1 MADLQLIDA
10 IKGIG
15 VAFDEFKGVNDGRL
29 AKLEKRLD
37 SITDRVESHEAAN
50 DPDRP
55 RPRDDSFAPTRYE
68 REHKNVFC
76 EWLRRPL
83 DGNTKRRLDE
93 AQNAMRDSFGEKA
106 VTIAT
111 PSAGGYA
118 VPALIDR
125 EIESRVRTLN
135 PFRGL
140 VREVS
145 VGSRD
150 YRQLVSKNDSSSGWV
165 GEGDARSET
174 STSELLE
181 RAPTFGT
188 LYAYPKASEE
198 AMQDVFFDV
207 ANWLIEEAADGFAAA
222 EASAIVNGDGSKKPT
237 GFLHATPSSLPD
249 QSSPERAPGAL
260 MYIAPTT
267 ATSPTS
273 LLTYLG
279 DALINCAYSVK
290 DKYLQD
296 SAALAWV
303 MRRSTGALIRRL
315 KEATTGQYLWQSGLA
330 AGQPDTL
337 LGYPV
342 RYSDAMPQVAN
353 DAHPIAFGN
362 WRRGYLLADRVGSME
377 ITVDGNITTPGQ
389 TKFYMRRVVGGCVLN
404 HEALRVIKVSD

>member
-15 VAFDEFKGVNDGRL
+15 VAFDEFKGVNDKRL
-29 AKLEKRLD
+29 DKLEKRID
-37 SITDRVESHEAAN
+37 GITDRVESREAMN

-55 RPRDDSFAPTRYE
+55 RPIGADGAAATRYE
-68 REHKNVFC
+68 REHKSVFC

-125 EIESRVRTLN
+125 EIESRVRVLN

-150 YRQLVSKNDSSSGWV
+150 YRQLVSKADSGSGWV

-174 STSELLE
+174 TTSELLE

-188 LYAYPKASEE
+188 LYSYPKCSEE
-198 AMQDVFFDV
+198 ALQDVFFDV
-207 ANWLIEEAADGFAAA
+207 GQWLIEEAGDGFAAA
-222 EASAIVNGDGSKKPT
+222 EAAAIVSGDGSKKPT
-237 GFLHATPSSLPD
+237 GFLHTTPSNLPD
-249 QSSPERAPGAL
+249 QSSPERAAGAL
-260 MYIAPTT
+260 MYIAPT
-267 ATSPTS
+267 ASSPTS
-273 LLTYLG
+273 LLTHLS
-279 DALINCAYSVK
+279 DALITCAYSVK

-296 SAALAWV
+296 GAALAWV
-303 MRRSTGALIRRL
+303 MRRSTGAMIRKL

-342 RYSDAMPQVAN
+342 RYSDAMPAIAN

-377 ITVDGNITTPGQ
+377 ITVDSNITTPGQ

-404 HEALRVIKVSD
+404 HEALRVIKVTD

>member
-1 MADLQLIDA
+1 MADIELISA

-15 VAFDEFKGVNDGRL
+15 VAFDEFKGVNDKRL
-29 AKLEKRLD
+29 DKLEKRID
-37 SITDRVESHEAAN
+37 DITDRVESREAMN

-55 RPRDDSFAPTRYE
+55 RPLVDHVAGTRYE
-68 REHKNVFC
+68 REHKSVFC

-83 DGNTKRRLDE
+83 DGNAKRRLDE

-150 YRQLVSKNDSSSGWV
+150 YRQLVSKSDSSSGWV
-165 GEGDARSET
+165 GEGDARAET
-174 STSELLE
+174 TTSELLE

-198 AMQDVFFDV
+198 ALQDVFFDV
-207 ANWLIEEAADGFAAA
+207 GQWLIEEAGDGFAAA

-249 QSSPERAPGAL
+249 QSSPERAAGAL
-260 MYIAPTT
+260 MYIAPT

-303 MRRSTGALIRRL
+303 MRRSTGALVRRL

-342 RYSDAMPQVAN
+342 RYSDAMPQIAN

-377 ITVDGNITTPGQ
+377 ITVDSNITTPGQ
-389 TKFYMRRVVGGCVLN
+389 TRFYLRRTVGGCVLN

>member
-1 MADLQLIDA
+1 MADLELISA

-15 VAFDEFKGVNDGRL
+15 TAFDEFKGVNDSRMN
-29 AKLEKRLD
+29 KIEKRLD
-37 SITDRVESHEAAN
+37 GITERIEIEEAKA
-50 DPDRP
+50 DRP
-55 RPRDDSFAPTRYE
+55 RGIVNDEPVTRYA
-68 REHKNVFC
+68 REHKSVFC

-83 DGNTKRRLDE
+83 DGNAKRRLDE
-93 AQNAMRDSFGEKA
+93 AEHAMRESLGEKA
-106 VTIAT
+106 VAVGT

-118 VPALIDR
+118 LPKLIDR

-165 GEGDARSET
+165 VENDVRNET
-174 STSELLE
+174 TTSELLE

-207 ANWLIEEAADGFAAA
+207 ANWLIEEASDGFAAA
-222 EASAIVNGDGSKKPT
+222 EAAAIVSGDGSKKPT

-260 MYIAPTT
+260 MFIAPT
-267 ATSPTS
+267 ASSPIS
-273 LLTYLG
+273 LLTNLG
-279 DALINCAYSVK
+279 DALITCAYSVR
-290 DKYLQD
+290 DQYLQD
-296 SAALAWV
+296 AGALAWV
-303 MRRSTGALIRRL
+303 MRRSTGALVRRL

-377 ITVDGNITTPGQ
+377 ITVDNNITTPGQ
-389 TKFYMRRVVGGCVLN
+389 TKFYVRRTVGGCVLN

>member
-1 MADLQLIDA
+1 MADLELISA

-15 VAFDEFKGVNDGRL
+15 TAFDEFKGVNDSRMN
-29 AKLEKRLD
+29 KIEKRLD
-37 SITDRVESHEAAN
+37 GITERIEIEEAKA
-50 DPDRP
+50 DRP
-55 RPRDDSFAPTRYE
+55 RGIVNDEPVTRYA
-68 REHKNVFC
+68 REHKSVFC

-83 DGNTKRRLDE
+83 DGNAKRRLDE
-93 AQNAMRDSFGEKA
+93 AEHAMRESLGEKA
-106 VTIAT
+106 VAVGT

-118 VPALIDR
+118 LPKLIDR

-174 STSELLE
+174 TTSELLE

-207 ANWLIEEAADGFAAA
+207 ANWLIEEASDGFAAA
-222 EASAIVNGDGSKKPT
+222 EAAAIVSGDGSKKPT

-260 MYIAPTT
+260 MFIAPT
-267 ATSPTS
+267 ASSPIS
-273 LLTYLG
+273 LLTNLG
-279 DALINCAYSVK
+279 DALITCAYSVR
-290 DKYLQD
+290 DQYLQD
-296 SAALAWV
+296 AGALAWV
-303 MRRSTGALIRRL
+303 MRRSTGALVRRL

-377 ITVDGNITTPGQ
+377 ITVDNNITTPGQ
-389 TKFYMRRVVGGCVLN
+389 TKFYVRRTVGGCVLN